1 MTSDLNGEL
10 STMTGARQTM
20 SSWAKVIESPEA
32 VPKVYRSS
40 FNTVLGHEPTMP
52 YTVFAPAIAGLRH
65 RTAEKL
71 LCEAHGTIYVWERAG
86 GQVALTAYPKET
98 ISDLE
103 MGEILLFSWITVGG
117 VTQAGE
123 VSASTIEFNT
133 ATSRHFARFVSL
145 IRPVPDPLAGLA
157 LDVEQ
162 AKFNYLAAASFKFG
176 SFACSSLIEGEQ
188 VHQIVWQPKIR
199 KPLTRLGKFTFYR
212 TLSLPHVVVLT
223 DKEFIVIQDDE
234 RTRENRGVRY
244 GGKWRYVALKHI
256 DAVTLSAQGDDVLTL
271 SLTLA
276 PGGRQLESIFAVSLK
291 EQLARLQASLENMSK
306 AAKGLS
312 RSVVTSTPAATSP
325 SPAHHEPPDLENDC

>member
-1 MTSDLNGEL
+1 MTSDSNGEL
-10 STMTGARQTM
+10 STWTGARQTM

-32 VPKVYRSS
+32 VPEVYRSS
-40 FNTVLGHEPTMP
+40 YNKVLGHEPRFP

-65 RTAEKL
+65 RTTEKL
-71 LCEAHGTIYVWERAG
+71 LCKAHDTIYVWERAG
-86 GQVALTAYPKET
+86 GRVALTAYPLET

-103 MGEILLFSWITVGG
+103 MGEILLFSWITIGG
-117 VTQAGE
+117 VTQTGE
-123 VSASTIEFNT
+123 VSATTIEFNT

-145 IRPVPDPLAGLA
+145 IRPAPDPLAGLA

-162 AKFNYLAAASFKFG
+162 AKFNYLTAESFKFG

-199 KPLTRLGKFTFYR
+199 KPLTRLGKFTFYQ
-212 TLSLPHVVVLT
+212 TLSLPHVAVLT

-256 DAVTLSAQGDDVLTL
+256 DSAALSAQGDDVLTL

-276 PGGRQLESIFAVSLK
+276 PGGRQLESIFAASRK
-291 EQLARLQASLENMSK
+291 EQLARLQAGLENMSK
-306 AAKGLS
+306 AAKDFS
-312 RSVVTSTPAATSP
+312 RSVVTSIPAATVP
-325 SPAHHEPPDLENDC
+325 NREPL

>member
-1 MTSDLNGEL
+1 MTSDLNSQL

-65 RTAEKL
+65 RTTEKL
-71 LCEAHGTIYVWERAG
+71 LCEAHATIYVWERVGDRITLA
-86 GQVALTAYPKET
+86 AYPTET

-103 MGEILLFSWITVGG
+103 MGEILLFSWITIGG

-123 VSASTIEFNT
+123 VSATTIEFNT

-145 IRPVPDPLAGLA
+145 IRPAPDPLTGFA

-162 AKFNYLAAASFKFG
+162 AKFGYLAAESFKFG
-176 SFACSSLIEGEQ
+176 SFACSSLVEGEQ
-188 VHQIVWQPKIR
+188 VHLIVWQPKIR
-199 KPLTRLGKFTFYR
+199 KPLTRLGKFTFYQ
-212 TLSLPHVVVLT
+212 TLSLSHVAVLT

-234 RTRENRGVRY
+234 RSRESRGIRY
-244 GGKWRYVALKHI
+244 GGKWQYIALKHI
-256 DAVTLSAQGDDVLTL
+256 GAVAFSAQGDDVVTL
-271 SLTLA
+271 SLTLE
-276 PGGRQLESIFAVSLK
+276 PGGRQFESIFTASRK
-291 EQLARLQASLENMSK
+291 EQIARLQARLENISN
-306 AAKGLS
+306 LII
-312 RSVVTSTPAATSP
+312 
-325 SPAHHEPPDLENDC
+325 

>member
-1 MTSDLNGEL
+1 MTSDLNGQL

-40 FNTVLGHEPTMP
+40 FNSVLGHEPTMP

-65 RTAEKL
+65 RTTEKL
-71 LCEAHGTIYVWERAG
+71 LCEAHDTIYVWERTG
-86 GQVALTAYPKET
+86 GRAALTAYPTET

-103 MGEILLFSWITVGG
+103 MGEILLFSWITIGG

-123 VSASTIEFNT
+123 VSATTIEFNT

-145 IRPVPDPLAGLA
+145 IRPAPDPLAGLA

-162 AKFNYLAAASFKFG
+162 AKFNYLTAENFKFG
-176 SFACSSLIEGEQ
+176 SFACSSLMEGEQ
-188 VHQIVWQPKIR
+188 VQQIVWQPKIR
-199 KPLTRLGKFTFYR
+199 KPLTRPGKFTFYQ
-212 TLSLPHVVVLT
+212 TLSLPHVAILT
-223 DKEFIVIQDDE
+223 DKELIVIQDDE

-256 DAVTLSAQGDDVLTL
+256 DAVALSAHGDDMVTL

-276 PGGRQLESIFAVSLK
+276 PGGRQFEIMFTASRK
-291 EQLARLQASLENMSK
+291 EQIARLQDSLENRSE
-306 AAKGLS
+306 AAKCFG
-312 RSVVTSTPAATSP
+312 RSVVTSTPAATAP
-325 SPAHHEPPDLENDC
+325 DPAHP

>member
-1 MTSDLNGEL
+1 LTSDLNSQL

-20 SSWAKVIESPEA
+20 SSWAKVIESPEG

-40 FNTVLGHEPTMP
+40 FNTVLSHEPTMP

-65 RTAEKL
+65 RTTEKL
-71 LCEAHGTIYVWERAG
+71 LCEAHGMIYVWERVG
-86 GQVALTAYPKET
+86 DRVALAAYPTET

-103 MGEILLFSWITVGG
+103 MGEILLFSWITIGG
-117 VTQAGE
+117 VTQTGE
-123 VSASTIEFNT
+123 VTATTIEFNT

-145 IRPVPDPLAGLA
+145 IRPTPDPLSGFA

-162 AKFNYLAAASFKFG
+162 AKFNYLMAESFKFG
-176 SFACSSLIEGEQ
+176 SFACNSLIEGEQ

-199 KPLTRLGKFTFYR
+199 KPLTRLGKLTFYQ
-212 TLSLPHVVVLT
+212 TLSLPHVVILT

-256 DAVTLSAQGDDVLTL
+256 GAVAVAAQGNDVVTL

-276 PGGRQLESIFAVSLK
+276 PGGRRLESIFAASRK
-291 EQLARLQASLENMSK
+291 EQLARLQA
-306 AAKGLS
+306 GL
-312 RSVVTSTPAATSP
+312 RA
-325 SPAHHEPPDLENDC
+325 

>member
-1 MTSDLNGEL
+1 VTSDLNNQL

-32 VPKVYRSS
+32 VPEVYRSS

-65 RTAEKL
+65 RTTEKL
-71 LCEAHGTIYVWERAG
+71 LCEAHDTIYVWERAG
-86 GQVALTAYPKET
+86 RRAALTVYPLET

-103 MGEILLFSWITVGG
+103 MGEILLFSWITIGG

-123 VSASTIEFNT
+123 VSATTIEFNT

-145 IRPVPDPLAGLA
+145 IRPAPDPLAGLA

-162 AKFNYLAAASFKFG
+162 AKFNYLTAESFKFG

-199 KPLTRLGKFTFYR
+199 KPLTRLGKFTLYQ
-212 TLSLPHVVVLT
+212 TLSLSHLAILT
-223 DKEFIVIQDDE
+223 DKELIVIQDDE

-256 DAVTLSAQGDDVLTL
+256 DAVALSVQRDDVLTL

-276 PGGRQLESIFAVSLK
+276 PGGRQLESIFAASRK
-291 EQLARLQASLENMSK
+291 EQLARLQAGLEKMSK
-306 AAKGLS
+306 AAKDLS
-312 RSVVTSTPAATSP
+312 RSVVTSTPAATVP
-325 SPAHHEPPDLENDC
+325 SPAHREPPDLENDC

>member
-1 MTSDLNGEL
+1 VTSDLNSQL

-32 VPKVYRSS
+32 VPKAYRSS

-52 YTVFAPAIAGLRH
+52 FTVFAPAIAGLRH
-65 RTAEKL
+65 RTTEKL
-71 LCEAHGTIYVWERAG
+71 LCEVHDTIYVWERIG
-86 GQVALTAYPKET
+86 DRVALAAYPAET

-103 MGEILLFSWITVGG
+103 MGEILLFSWITIGG

-123 VSASTIEFNT
+123 VSATTIEFNT

-145 IRPVPDPLAGLA
+145 IRPAPDPLAGFA

-162 AKFNYLAAASFKFG
+162 AKFNYLAAESFKFG

-199 KPLTRLGKFTFYR
+199 KPVTRLGKHILCQ
-212 TLSLPHVVVLT
+212 TLSLPHLAILT
-223 DKEFIVIQDDE
+223 DKEFIVIGDDE
-234 RTRENRGVRY
+234 RTRENRGIRY
-244 GGKWRYVALKHI
+244 GGKWRYIALKHI
-256 DAVTLSAQGDDVLTL
+256 AAVAVSAQRDDRATL
-271 SLTLA
+271 SLTLT
-276 PGGRQLESIFAVSLK
+276 PGGRRFDIVFAASRK

-306 AAKGLS
+306 AAKDFG
-312 RSVVTSTPAATSP
+312 RMVVTSTLAATAP
-325 SPAHHEPPDLENDC
+325 DPAHHEPPGPGSDC